1 MGERFALTLTCGAV
15 EIERNTIVVDPTQL
29 DGGALAL
36 SPFEVVATT
45 RHEDV
50 VAPPRRYFQYDYTVR
65 IVGPTFFGQDV
76 DIPAL
81 SIKYNIVSK
90 AGGTEG
96 RDQIYVLPALP
107 LRVQS
112 LVPGKAADIR
122 DASRETFAD
131 REARRRRATEEL
143 VAAAVAGAFAIVLV
157 GLAFAPLVGRY
168 RRKVGIASR
177 PLPPSTVLGAC
188 LGAISGVQAEIAR
201 EGWTPG
207 RVVQVCAI
215 FRVAAAVALGGT
227 VAQSPAE
234 PDAPVHAGQVPLT
247 TGVIRKRRALISAA
261 TTLETLERAL
271 ANPVTGRGAGARAG
285 TLDDIR
291 LGLSV
296 FSRSRYGRDATLDA
310 TALDDA
316 LDKGAGG
323 IRRLRRMSAWPMRA
337 AGALPKAAAAAVA
350 GALWLR

>member
-15 EIERNTIVVDPTQL
+15 EIDRNTVVVDPTQL

-96 RDQIYVLPALP
+96 RDQIYILPALP

-143 VAAAVAGAFAIVLV
+143 VAAVVAGAFAIVLV

-177 PLPPSTVLGAC
+177 PLPP
-188 LGAISGVQAEIAR
+188 R
-201 EGWTPG
+201 H
-207 RVVQVCAI
+207 
-215 FRVAAAVALGGT
+215 AA
-227 VAQSPAE
+227 
-234 PDAPVHAGQVPLT
+234 HLT
-247 TGVIRKRRALISAA
+247 
-261 TTLETLERAL
+261 
-271 ANPVTGRGAGARAG
+271 
-285 TLDDIR
+285 
-291 LGLSV
+291 
-296 FSRSRYGRDATLDA
+296 
-310 TALDDA
+310 
-316 LDKGAGG
+316 
-323 IRRLRRMSAWPMRA
+323 
-337 AGALPKAAAAAVA
+337 
-350 GALWLR
+350 